1 MCGIAG
7 FAGQG
12 SDATIRK
19 MTDALRHRGPDAEGF
34 FYDEKTQLHLGHR
47 RLSIIDLADGTQPML
62 SADKRFAVVFNGEI
76 YNHAELR
83 NELQAAGHRFASDH
97 SDTEV
102 LLHGYAKWGANLQ
115 DRLNGMWAFVIY
127 DVEKKQLFGSRDRF
141 GKKPFFYFQNQGTFA
156 FASELTA
163 LLEHP
168 SSPRSLST
176 IGLQKFFAYSLI
188 PAPHSII
195 EGIRKLP
202 AGHCFHFDLQS
213 HSLKLQPW
221 WEYRLEPDDELS
233 GRSEEFLAEEFR
245 ERLKNAVAR
254 RLVADVPLGVF
265 LSGGIDSTAVTAL
278 AADIRSADKVSTF
291 SIGFDEASFDESAYA
306 QAAAESIGTK
316 HHCEKLSLSDSRRLL
331 PSLLQRIDEPQGDN
345 SLLPTWLLCKS
356 ARKHVTVALGGDGGD
371 ELLAG
376 YDPFKALTSARKYHR
391 TMPRGIH
398 PALRK
403 LANFL
408 PVSHR
413 NMSLDFKVKRMLR
426 GLSYAP
432 SCWLPAWMGALE
444 PSEINDY
451 FGSSLSAEE
460 LYSEAIAAWESPSA
474 TNDIDRATQYFIKI
488 YLQDGILAKV
498 DRASM
503 LNSLE
508 VRAPFLD
515 IELVDFIRKLPPH
528 FKYRNGRGKLLLRTA
543 LRGSVPD
550 TVLERK
556 KKGFGSPM
564 GAWFRQ
570 GLASQA
576 ADETNAFAKKRQTAH
591 RAGKQDERLF
601 LWAQYALDE
610 WKAGHKKASIVPK
623 SQ

>member
-1 MCGIAG
+1 
-7 FAGQG
+7 
-12 SDATIRK
+12 
-19 MTDALRHRGPDAEGF
+19 
-34 FYDEKTQLHLGHR
+34 
-47 RLSIIDLADGTQPML
+47 
-62 SADKRFAVVFNGEI
+62 FAVIFNGEI

-83 NELQAAGHRFASDH
+83 RELEIEGCHFASDH

-102 LLHGYAKWGANLQ
+102 LLHAYAKWGAKLQ

-127 DVEKKQLFGSRDRF
+127 DAEKKQLFGSRDRF
-141 GKKPFFYFQNQGTFA
+141 GKKPFYYFQSGDTFA
-156 FASELTA
+156 FASELSA

-168 SSPRSLST
+168 NCPRSIST

-195 EGIRKLP
+195 EGVHKLP

-213 HSLKLQPW
+213 RNLKLQSW
-221 WEYRLEPDDELS
+221 WEYRLEPDEALAN
-233 GRSEEFLAEEFR
+233 RSADFLAEELR
-245 ERLKNAVAR
+245 ERLQTAVSR
-254 RLVADVPLGVF
+254 RLIADVPLGVF
-265 LSGGIDSTAVTAL
+265 LSGGIDSTGVTAL
-278 AADIRSADKVSTF
+278 AARIRPAAEVSTF
-291 SIGFDEASFDESAYA
+291 SIGFDEASFDESSYA

-316 HHCEKLSLSDSRRLL
+316 HHCEKLKLADSCKLL
-331 PSLLQRIDEPQGDN
+331 PTLLQNIDEPQGDN
-345 SLLPTWLLCKS
+345 SLLPTWLLCRS

-376 YDPFKALTSARKYHR
+376 YDPFKALSPARKYQSVI
-391 TMPRGIH
+391 PKNIH
-398 PALRK
+398 PALRG
-403 LANFL
+403 LANFF

-426 GLSYAP
+426 GLSYSAP
-432 SCWLPAWMGALE
+432 CWLPAWMGALE
-444 PSEINDY
+444 PKEINDY
-451 FGSSLSAEE
+451 FGSSLSSEE
-460 LYSEAIAAWESPSA
+460 LYSEAIAAWNSESA
-474 TNDIDRATQYFIKI
+474 TNDIDRASQYFIKV

-528 FKYRNGRGKLLLRTA
+528 LKYRNGSGKYLLRSA
-543 LRGSVPD
+543 LREVVPD
-550 TVLERK
+550 FVLERK
-556 KKGFGSPM
+556 KKGFGSPV

-570 GLASQA
+570 GLQSENTDKNNSFAVKRQA
-576 ADETNAFAKKRQTAH
+576 AHRSGKK
-591 RAGKQDERLF
+591 DERLF

-610 WKAGHKKASIVPK
+610 WKTGHKQALKLSDSK
-623 SQ
+623 